1 MANYVSSLKTFR
13 CLDLS
18 RMYNLQNTFQYKN
31 VKKKRNKE
39 NKLIYTEHKQVVAKE
54 RGGRHW
60 LNG

>member
-31 VKKKRNKE
+31 VKKRKKE
-39 NKLIYTEHKQVVAKE
+39 KKLIYTEQTEVVAKD

-60 LNG
+60 LHG